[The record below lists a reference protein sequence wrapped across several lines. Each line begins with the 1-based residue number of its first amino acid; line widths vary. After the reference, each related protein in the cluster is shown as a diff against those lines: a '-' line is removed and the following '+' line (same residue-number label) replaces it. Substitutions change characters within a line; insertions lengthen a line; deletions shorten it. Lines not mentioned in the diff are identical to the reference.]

1 VFYARSAALTK
12 AKQLWHARKP
22 KVIGVHRVNSS
33 KITLRVMW
41 GSKHGKKHTRSV
53 VVTKTSAGV
62 RASAA

>member
-1 VFYARSAALTK
+1 
-12 AKQLWHARKP
+12 
-22 KVIGVHRVNSS
+22 VNSS

-41 GSKHGKKHTRSV
+41 RSKHGKKHTRSV